1 MPDTDILEF
10 SATNSDSGKAMQIA
24 NAVAQAYIAFRA
36 QLSGSQVQATIQRLE
51 STIGKLQSGSAQRT
65 QAQTELNRLQL
76 LAGANSSDAVLVQRA
91 GSADKVSPAPAK
103 DSILGFSIGLIIALI
118 VVAVREAVDTTVR
131 TESDIEDVLA
141 APVLV
146 SVRSLP
152 RRAQFVTMG
161 RYEAMFADTYALL
174 AAQVSPAED
183 SDRGL
188 ILAVTSVLAREA
200 RRQRQPTLR
209 WPPLSGARTC
219 CSRTSTSA
227 GRPCHACLRY
237 PNPRPGRYNC
247 SKGLLTLTMPSGM
260 SRLTDLS
267 RACSGAEPVGRR
279 APVSARAR
287 PPPQPRGALASR
299 GIELRMAG
307 AGPMEAEVSAARD
320 IHYRGWLGGQD
331 RLRFLLGC
339 DFGVVPSLWEEP
351 GIPFALCEWL
361 ETRRPV
367 LCTTRGGL
375 AEAAEL
381 PGVKSFPETPE
392 GLIVAVDELRS
403 GTDWSDLLAR
413 VPEVSDDRQV
423 QRWLDEH
430 EAVYELARERHQTRL
445 TG

>member
-1 MPDTDILEF
+1 VAAAPDTDILEF

-188 ILAVTSVLAREA
+188 ILAVTSALAREGKTTTTA
-200 RRQRQPTLR
+200 NLAVAAAQRGADVLLADFDFRRGTLSR
-209 WPPLSGARTC
+209 LFEVPESAPGALQLLEGSSDIDDALWDVSLDGPKPSVFWSGTGREKGAREGQG
-219 CSRTSTSA
+219 SSA
-227 GRPCHACLRY
+227 ASATGSA
-237 PNPRPGRYNC
+237 
-247 SKGLLTLTMPSGM
+247 
-260 SRLTDLS
+260 RLARHRVAD
-267 RACSGAEPVGRR
+267 GRR
-279 APVSARAR
+279 
-287 PPPQPRGALASR
+287 
-299 GIELRMAG
+299 
-307 AGPMEAEVSAARD
+307 
-320 IHYRGWLGGQD
+320 
-331 RLRFLLGC
+331 
-339 DFGVVPSLWEEP
+339 
-351 GIPFALCEWL
+351 
-361 ETRRPV
+361 
-367 LCTTRGGL
+367 
-375 AEAAEL
+375 
-381 PGVKSFPETPE
+381 
-392 GLIVAVDELRS
+392 RS
-403 GTDWSDLLAR
+403 DGS
-413 VPEVSDDRQV
+413 
-423 QRWLDEH
+423 
-430 EAVYELARERHQTRL
+430 
-445 TG
+445 